1 MDESG
6 FAASL
11 LPRVGEIAAAT
22 VAHLTAEIP
31 AYRLL
36 PDSVIAGDLLANTE
50 AVLRL
55 FLTTLAEGR
64 PPTAPE
70 LAAPVAWGAERARDG
85 VPLEAVLRV
94 YSLGAGEAWKLA
106 LAAAGVGA
114 GSGDGPGSGPGI
126 DPDVAPSI
134 DPSVDPSVDPYVLGT
149 RLLGFLGEV
158 MPKVAAAYVREQA
171 DLDWEQR
178 EHGRNLADVL
188 LAGRPA
194 RRAAE
199 RYGRTLAE
207 RYDVVVFRLP
217 DAHGGAATGVLRAVR
232 TELDR
237 NPEVLAT
244 LKGEGGVLLVPVVED
259 GDGGGGGGGT
269 GAGPG
274 RPDGLR
280 HPPCAARR
288 LLGRLDAA
296 TEQRCIAAAAR
307 ARGHAAVAQA
317 HTEAS
322 EVLSLA
328 EALGR
333 GPGLYRLA
341 DLAVEY
347 QLVQPGPA
355 RDALARTLAPLGDQP
370 HLLDTLRE
378 FIASGYRRA
387 EAAQALTVHRNTL
400 TYRLGRIHLLTGYD
414 ATDPADARR
423 LAAALTA
430 TDAARGPSPSPSPS
444 PRPGA

>member
-6 FAASL
+6 FAAAL

-22 VAHLTAEIP
+22 VARLTAEIP

-36 PDSVIAGDLLANTE
+36 PDSVIDGDLLANTE

-55 FLTTLAEGR
+55 FLTSLAEGR
-64 PPTAPE
+64 LPAAPE

-106 LAAAGVGA
+106 LAATQSSDSAE
-114 GSGDGPGSGPGI
+114 SGI
-126 DPDVAPSI
+126 DP
-134 DPSVDPSVDPYVLGT
+134 YLLGT

-158 MPKVAAAYVREQA
+158 MPKVAEAYVREQA

-207 RYDVVVFRLP
+207 RYEVVVFRLP
-217 DAHGGAATGVLRAVR
+217 DAQGGAQGGAATGILRAVR

-244 LKGEGGVLLVPVVED
+244 LKGEGGVLLVPVSEEAG
-259 GDGGGGGGGT
+259 GDPAQRGK
-269 GAGPG
+269 
-274 RPDGLR
+274 RP
-280 HPPCAARR
+280 PQPQPQPCPARR
-288 LLGRLDAA
+288 LLARLDAA
-296 TEQRCIAAAAR
+296 TELRCIAAAAT
-307 ARGHAAVAQA
+307 APGHAAVAQA
-317 HTEAS
+317 HTEAC
-322 EVLSLA
+322 EVLALA
-328 EALGR
+328 ESLGR
-333 GPGLYRLA
+333 APGLYRLA

-355 RDALARTLAPLGDQP
+355 RDALVATLAPLADQP

-400 TYRLGRIHLLTGYD
+400 TYRLARIHLLTGHD

-423 LAAALTA
+423 LTAALTA
-430 TDAARGPSPSPSPS
+430 HDAARGAAPGTAPA
-444 PRPGA
+444 PGA

>member
-6 FAASL
+6 FAAVL

-36 PDSVIAGDLLANTE
+36 PDSVIDGDLLANAE

-55 FLTTLAEGR
+55 FLTTLAEDR
-64 PPTAPE
+64 LPAAPE

-94 YSLGAGEAWKLA
+94 YSLGASEAWKLS
-106 LAAAGVGA
+106 LAAAGGGA
-114 GSGDGPGSGPGI
+114 TQ
-126 DPDVAPSI
+126 
-134 DPSVDPSVDPYVLGT
+134 VDPYLLGT

-178 EHGRNLADVL
+178 EDGRNLADVL
-188 LAGRPA
+188 LAGRPV

-217 DAHGGAATGVLRAVR
+217 DAPGGAGAGAGAGVLRAVR
-232 TELDR
+232 SELDR
-237 NPEVLAT
+237 GPQVLAT
-244 LKGEGGVLLVPVVED
+244 LKGEGGVLLVPLAEE
-259 GDGGGGGGGT
+259 G

-274 RPDGLR
+274 PRGSR
-280 HPPCAARR
+280 SCTAGR
-288 LLGRLDAA
+288 LLARLDAV
-296 TEQRCIAAAAR
+296 TGLRCIAAASTAR
-307 ARGHAAVAQA
+307 EHAAVPRA
-317 HTEAS
+317 HTEAC
-322 EVLSLA
+322 EVLALA
-328 EALGR
+328 ESLGR
-333 GPGLYRLA
+333 APGVYRLA

-355 RDALARTLAPLGDQP
+355 RDALAGTLAPLAEQP
-370 HLLDTLRE
+370 HLLCTLRE
-378 FIASGYRRA
+378 FVASGYRRA
-387 EAAQALTVHRNTL
+387 EAAHALMVHRNTL
-400 TYRLGRIHLLTGYD
+400 TYRLGRIHVLTGYD

-430 TDAARGPSPSPSPS
+430 YEAARETG
-444 PRPGA
+444 RGAGA

>member
-6 FAASL
+6 FAAAL
-11 LPRVGEIAAAT
+11 LPGVGNIAAAT

-64 PPTAPE
+64 LPAARE

-106 LAAAGVGA
+106 LAAAADADAGA
-114 GSGDGPGSGPGI
+114 GI
-126 DPDVAPSI
+126 DP
-134 DPSVDPSVDPYVLGT
+134 YLLGT

-217 DAHGGAATGVLRAVR
+217 DAPGGAAAGVLRAVR
-232 TELDR
+232 SELDR
-237 NPEVLAT
+237 DPEVLAT
-244 LKGEGGVLLVPVVED
+244 LKGEGGVLLVPVAQ
-259 GDGGGGGGGT
+259 DGGGGGD
-269 GAGPG
+269 GAARRGKG
-274 RPDGLR
+274 QS
-280 HPPCAARR
+280 PPCAARR
-288 LLGRLDAA
+288 LLARLDAA
-296 TEQRCIAAAAR
+296 TGLRCIAAAAT
-307 ARGHAAVAQA
+307 AREHAAVERA
-317 HTEAS
+317 HTEAG
-322 EVLSLA
+322 EVLALA

-333 GPGLYRLA
+333 APGLYRLA

-355 RDALARTLAPLGDQP
+355 RDALARILEPLADQP
-370 HLLDTLRE
+370 HLLETLRE
-378 FIASGYRRA
+378 FVAAGYRRA
-387 EAAQALTVHRNTL
+387 EAADALTVHRNTL
-400 TYRLGRIHLLTGYD
+400 TYRLGRIHLLTGHD
-414 ATDPADARR
+414 ATYPADARR

-430 TDAARGPSPSPSPS
+430 HDAARG
-444 PRPGA
+444 A

>member
-1 MDESG
+1 MDEAG
-6 FAASL
+6 FTAAL

-36 PDSVIAGDLLANTE
+36 PDSVIAGDLLGNTE

-55 FLTTLAEGR
+55 FLVTLAEGR
-64 PPTAPE
+64 LPAAPE

-106 LAAAGVGA
+106 LAAADGA
-114 GSGDGPGSGPGI
+114 DTGI
-126 DPDVAPSI
+126 DP
-134 DPSVDPSVDPYVLGT
+134 YLLGT

-158 MPKVAAAYVREQA
+158 MPKVAEAYVREQA

-217 DAHGGAATGVLRAVR
+217 DAPGGAAAGVLRAVR
-232 TELDR
+232 SELDR
-237 NPEVLAT
+237 DPEVLAT
-244 LKGEGGVLLVPVVED
+244 LKGEGGVLLVPLAQ
-259 GDGGGGGGGT
+259 DGGGGGD
-269 GAGPG
+269 GAARRGKG
-274 RPDGLR
+274 QS
-280 HPPCAARR
+280 PPCAARR
-288 LLGRLDAA
+288 LLARLDAA
-296 TEQRCIAAAAR
+296 TGLPCIAAAAT
-307 ARGHAAVAQA
+307 AREHAAVERA
-317 HTEAS
+317 HTEAG
-322 EVLSLA
+322 EVLALA

-333 GPGLYRLA
+333 SPGLYRLA

-355 RDALARTLAPLGDQP
+355 RDALARTLEPLADQP
-370 HLLDTLRE
+370 HLLETLRE
-378 FIASGYRRA
+378 FIAAGYRRA
-387 EAAQALTVHRNTL
+387 EAADALTVHRNTL
-400 TYRLGRIHLLTGYD
+400 TYRLGRIHLLTGHD

-430 TDAARGPSPSPSPS
+430 HDAARG
-444 PRPGA
+444 G

>member
-1 MDESG
+1 MDESA
-6 FAASL
+6 FAAAL
-11 LPRVGEIAAAT
+11 LPEVEAIAAAT
-22 VAHLTAEIP
+22 VTHLTAGIP

-36 PDSVIAGDLLANTE
+36 PDSVIDGDLLANTE

-55 FLTTLAEGR
+55 FLITLAQR
-64 PPTAPE
+64 RLPDARE

-106 LAAAGVGA
+106 LAAAGGGGA
-114 GSGDGPGSGPGI
+114 GNGGAGDGGSGDDGGSGI
-126 DPDVAPSI
+126 
-134 DPSVDPSVDPYVLGT
+134 DPYVLGT

-199 RYGRTLAE
+199 RYGRTLAD

-217 DAHGGAATGVLRAVR
+217 DAPGGAATGMLRAVR

-244 LKGEGGVLLVPVVED
+244 LKGEGGVLLVPVAQEQAE
-259 GDGGGGGGGT
+259 GGGAAARGGRGQ
-269 GAGPG
+269 
-274 RPDGLR
+274 RR
-280 HPPCAARR
+280 PCAARR
-288 LLGRLDAA
+288 LLARLDAA
-296 TEQRCIAAAAR
+296 AELPCIAAAAT
-307 ARGHAAVAQA
+307 ARDHDAVAQA
-317 HTEAS
+317 HTEAC
-322 EVLSLA
+322 EVLALA

-333 GPGLYRLA
+333 SPGLYRLA

-355 RDALARTLAPLGDQP
+355 RDALARTLAPLADQP
-370 HLLDTLRE
+370 HLLETLRA
-378 FIASGYRRA
+378 FLAAGHRRA
-387 EAAQALTVHRNTL
+387 EAADALTVHRNTL

-414 ATDPADARR
+414 ATSPADARR
-423 LAAALTA
+423 LSAALTA
-430 TDAARGPSPSPSPS
+430 HDALRG
-444 PRPGA
+444 

>member
-11 LPRVGEIAAAT
+11 LPRAGEIAAAT
-22 VAHLTAEIP
+22 VARLTAAIP

-36 PDSVIAGDLLANTE
+36 PGSVIDGDLLANTE

-64 PPTAPE
+64 LPDAAE

-94 YSLGAGEAWKLA
+94 YSLGAGEAWRLA
-106 LAAAGVGA
+106 VPEGGA
-114 GSGDGPGSGPGI
+114 GI
-126 DPDVAPSI
+126 
-134 DPSVDPSVDPYVLGT
+134 DPYVLGT
-149 RLLGFLGEV
+149 RLLAFLAEV
-158 MPKVAAAYVREQA
+158 MPKVAQAYVREQA

-178 EHGRNLADVL
+178 EHGRDLADVL

-199 RYGRTLAE
+199 RYGRTLAQ

-217 DAHGGAATGVLRAVR
+217 EAQGGVTTGVLRAVR
-232 TELDR
+232 SELDR
-237 NPEVLAT
+237 DPGVLAT
-244 LKGEGGVLLVPVVED
+244 LKGEGGVLLVPVAEE
-259 GDGGGGGGGT
+259 GC
-269 GAGPG
+269 GAGPERG
-274 RPDGLR
+274 RRGRGERAERGEPVRAGG
-280 HPPCAARR
+280 ARR
-288 LLGRLDAA
+288 VLGRLEAA
-296 TEQRCIAAAAR
+296 TGLRCLAAAAV
-307 ARGHAAVAQA
+307 AGGHAAIAQA
-317 HTEAS
+317 HTEAA
-322 EVLSLA
+322 EVLALA
-328 EALGR
+328 ETLGR
-333 GPGLYRLA
+333 EPGLYRLG

-355 RDALARTLAPLGDQP
+355 RDALAGTLAPLAGQP
-370 HLLDTLRE
+370 HLLGTLRE
-378 FIASGYRRA
+378 FVAAGYRRA
-387 EAAQALTVHRNTL
+387 QAADALTVHRNTL

-414 ATDPADARR
+414 ATDPGDARR

-430 TDAARGPSPSPSPS
+430 YDAGRAAR
-444 PRPGA
+444 A